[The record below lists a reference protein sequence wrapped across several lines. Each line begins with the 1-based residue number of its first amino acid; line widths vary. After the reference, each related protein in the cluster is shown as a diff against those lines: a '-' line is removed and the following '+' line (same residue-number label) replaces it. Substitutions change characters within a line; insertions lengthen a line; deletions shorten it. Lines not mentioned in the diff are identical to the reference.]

1 MFDEFDEDKDFNQ
14 NLSIYRQFLIRSLV
28 NLKTGQLFGM
38 TINIIESATNAH
50 VWGIFTTAGTCSI
63 KITCYI

>member
-38 TINIIESATNAH
+38 TLKEDIFVFGN
-50 VWGIFTTAGTCSI
+50 VWER
-63 KITCYI
+63 KKE